1 MYIPYNSCRL
11 WLVVTNFALL
21 PLMSLFLCS
30 THISLSLLLVLIYPD
45 YEGCR
50 SGDLGICDLPVSIS
64 LPLTLEGLVGSIIF
78 HTQYIKQSSQ
88 SLIQLEV

>member
-21 PLMSLFLCS
+21 LLISLFLCS
-30 THISLSLLLVLIYPD
+30 THIWLSLLLVLIHPD
-45 YEGCR
+45 YDGCR

-64 LPLTLEGLVGSIIF
+64 LPFTLEVLVGFLYFIPNI
-78 HTQYIKQSSQ
+78 SSN
-88 SLIQLEV
+88 LPNP